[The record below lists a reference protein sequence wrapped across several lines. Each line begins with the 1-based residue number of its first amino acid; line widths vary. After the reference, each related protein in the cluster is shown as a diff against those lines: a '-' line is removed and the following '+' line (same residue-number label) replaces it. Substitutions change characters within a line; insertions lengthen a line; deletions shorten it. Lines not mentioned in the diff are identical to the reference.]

1 MSGLLSHDF
10 HRPVVIAMVAVYVVQ
25 ATVHQVVGVIAVG
38 HGGVAA
44 VGPVYVGLIVP
55 GSGLH
60 ALVGVG
66 LADWNEVVGDFPALL
81 VLQMSVVEVIH
92 MPLMTHGNVTT
103 SRSML
108 MRLARLSG

>member
-1 MSGLLSHDF
+1 M
-10 HRPVVIAMVAVYVVQ
+10 VVAVVAVDVVQ
-25 ATVHQVVGVIAVG
+25 ATIDQIIGVIAVG
-38 HGGVAA
+38 HGRVTAI
-44 VGPVYVGLIVP
+44 GPVYVGLVVT

-60 ALVGVG
+60 ALVGVS

-103 SRSML
+103 SRPML
-108 MRLARLSG
+108 MRLARLS